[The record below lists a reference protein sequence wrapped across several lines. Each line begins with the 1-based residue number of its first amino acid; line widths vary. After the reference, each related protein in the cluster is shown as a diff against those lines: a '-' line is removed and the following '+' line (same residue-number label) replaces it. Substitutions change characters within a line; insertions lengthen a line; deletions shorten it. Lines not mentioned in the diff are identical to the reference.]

1 MYMLESWKKNKSS
14 SHKKKTFPFLG
25 SQSDPTCPLNC
36 FQKFKLSKGVSW
48 VFFFFFGGSFTN
60 RDTFPLGVKTVAYNL
75 SHWFSCQN
83 LALVQ
88 LMKYLH
94 CVSHSRSIH
103 CSRIIFP
110 PQRQG
115 RKIWPAPVFD
125 RSDPSIPGMYRM
137 APWPEPDPRAYA
149 PEHLLSPPH
158 MQEEQRL
165 PALPGGYL
173 IDGRVLGCELGD
185 LLQPHAQWT
194 TEQFYGK
201 TASMVMCQGQHLYH
215 SLNQH

>member
-1 MYMLESWKKNKSS
+1 MYMLESWKKKKIVISQEENLSLSRKSEWPYLPS
-14 SHKKKTFPFLG
+14 
-25 SQSDPTCPLNC
+25 
-36 FQKFKLSKGVSW
+36 KLLPEVQVIKRSFMGF
-48 VFFFFFGGSFTN
+48 FFFFFGGSFTN

-94 CVSHSRSIH
+94 CISHSRSIH

-125 RSDPSIPGMYRM
+125 RSDPSIPGMYGM

-165 PALPGGYL
+165 PALPGGVPDWRASSRMW
-173 IDGRVLGCELGD
+173 IRWPSPASRTVNDWAVLR
-185 LLQPHAQWT
+185 
-194 TEQFYGK
+194 
-201 TASMVMCQGQHLYH
+201 
-215 SLNQH
+215 